1 MLFNSFEFIFLFL
14 PITIVVFYCFLNQ
27 EWKKTAVIWLVIAS
41 LFFYAWWNPPYL
53 ALLLISIGFNY
64 STSRALCYVQKEEQ
78 VWQGTALLWIGI
90 IFNLLTIGY
99 YKYFNFFL
107 DSVNQLFGDSSV
119 SLPIILPLGIS
130 FYTFQ
135 QIAYLIDSHEGE
147 TQEDEFRDYC
157 LFVAF
162 FPQLIAGPIV
172 THQEMIPQFSDLSK
186 NSRLM
191 KNLTIGI
198 TIFAFGLF
206 KKTVL
211 ADQISIYASPVF
223 DAANQ
228 GVNLTPF
235 EAWGGALAYTLQI
248 YFDFSGYTDMAIG
261 AARMFGFRLPTN
273 FNSPYQ
279 AINIID
285 FWGRWHLT
293 LTRFLTRYLYNPIAL
308 VMSRRRL
315 SQGKSLIKR
324 GLGSPGAFLELVAF
338 PTLTTM
344 FLAGLWHGAGWQY
357 IVFGLLHGFYL
368 TVNHAWHMLRKLM
381 GHDLKKNSW
390 MGRRMSHAV
399 TFLSVVVAM
408 VFFRAPNV
416 STGISVLTSMIN
428 VNGLTGG
435 EYFVNFVFGNPK
447 IGAGDPKFGIVFV
460 LVLLLITFLLPNTQ
474 EWISNYEPALG
485 FDADRFHKKQPKW
498 KMNALKKFCWQPTI
512 LWGALTSGMLVM
524 GLLALS
530 GVSEFIYFQF

>member
-14 PITIVVFYCFLNQ
+14 PVTVVVFYSLLKQ
-27 EWKKTAVIWLVIAS
+27 KWEKLAVTWLVLAS

-53 ALLLISIGFNY
+53 VLLLVSIGFNY
-64 STSRALCYVQKEEQ
+64 SISRALCHYEQ
-78 VWQGTALLWIGI
+78 TNKNRLGTIILRIGI
-90 IFNLLTIGY
+90 FINLLTIGY

-107 DSVNQLFGDSSV
+107 DTVDHLFRTSSV
-119 SLPIILPLGIS
+119 VTQIILPLGIS

-147 TQEDEFRDYC
+147 TKEDSFRDYC
-157 LFVAF
+157 LFVSF

-172 THQEMIPQFSDLSK
+172 THKEMIPQFADLSRISK
-186 NSRLM
+186 LT

-228 GVNLTPF
+228 GVNLTIF

-261 AARMFGFRLPTN
+261 AGRMFGLRLPTN

-293 LTRFLTRYLYNPIAL
+293 LTRFLTRYLYNPLAL
-308 VMSRRRL
+308 LMSRRRL
-315 SQGKSLIKR
+315 NSGKSLIKR
-324 GLGSPGAFLELVAF
+324 GLGSPSAFAELVAL

-368 TVNHAWHMLRKLM
+368 TINHGWHMIRKFL
-381 GHDLKKNSW
+381 GHDLKKSSW
-390 MGRRMSHAV
+390 IGRRASHAL

-416 STGISVLTSMIN
+416 QAGISMLSSMAN
-428 VNGLTGG
+428 VRGLMGG
-435 EYFVNFVFGNPK
+435 EYFINFVFGNPK

-460 LVLLLITFLLPNTQ
+460 GILLAITFLCPNTQ
-474 EWISNYEPALG
+474 EWVSDYDPALG
-485 FDADRFHKKQPKW
+485 FDVSSYYKKQPKW
-498 KMNALKKFCWQPTI
+498 KMNFWRKFRWQPTI
-512 LWGALTSGMLVM
+512 FWGALTSGILVM